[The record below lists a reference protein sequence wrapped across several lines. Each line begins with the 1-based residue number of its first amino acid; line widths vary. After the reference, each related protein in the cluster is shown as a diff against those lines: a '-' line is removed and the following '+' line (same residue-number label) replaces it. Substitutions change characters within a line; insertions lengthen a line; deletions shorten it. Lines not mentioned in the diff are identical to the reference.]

1 VIATLRSP
9 ADIAAQGEAVY
20 ESLIRGEEATRR
32 GQFALIE
39 VESGDFE
46 VDPDAEAAAARLSA
60 RHPDR
65 VFYVKK
71 IGFAASEFI
80 GGSRRGR

>member
-1 VIATLRSP
+1 MTPTLLSVS
-9 ADIAAQGEAVY
+9 DIAAQGEAIY
-20 ESLIRGEEATRR
+20 DARIKAEETNRR
-32 GQFALIE
+32 GQFAVID

-46 VDPDAEAAAARLSA
+46 IDGDEEAAAARLSA
-60 RHPDR
+60 RRPDR

-80 GGSRRGR
+80 GGAQ

>member
-1 VIATLRSP
+1 MTETVQSP

-20 ESLIRGEEATRR
+20 ESRIQGEEASRR
-32 GQFALIE
+32 GQFAVIE
-39 VESGDFE
+39 GESGDFE
-46 VDPDAEAAAARLSA
+46 VDPDEEAAAARLSA
-60 RHPDR
+60 RHPDS

-80 GGSRRGR
+80 GGSR